1 MKYLLLDTNIYI
13 DMIVSRNKSHTA
25 DSYETLKMLLDHD
38 QVKILLPAIIETE
51 VKRHIAGEV
60 KNVGKL
66 VEEAGKSI
74 DKVYWINHVEEI
86 RKYNEKISPLKQ
98 ALGNMVDEFGRN
110 EERYINDAT
119 QKITGLL
126 QYRNVIRL
134 EENRDLLLKVQRRK
148 LYKQCPF
155 HIEGKES
162 WADATII
169 ETLINIRDF
178 VTINDEDRIYFIT
191 RNHKDFSKGTDK
203 TEKEQIHPHIEEAL
217 RQNNLLQLFNYRL
230 HYSKTLIKDFSEET
244 QEANIYQQ
252 LIEEEEEERRQM
264 VEDSRRDLNKMERES
279 VGLSSLSSDDAY
291 IEGISESTEVE
302 ELTNTIDSLLSS
314 LGAEIEDA
322 IDEYYQFETD
332 SNAKPIADLVA
343 KIQIYNVNSPFLQ
356 INHDISFTEE
366 EVRDAVMEFV
376 NEHLFSLEDLE
387 ITRDSI
393 KYKDYFAVDEL
404 LSFIDLEG
412 NTVKLFV
419 EGQLDPRDD
428 DSDSLWVVLHKN
440 AEKISEG
447 EIEVYYG
454 YINFDEDGG
463 AADGSEESKT
473 YRLEKVIRDL
483 SEVVQKNRDSV
494 NKMRD
499 DIKTMR
505 GLLAI

>member
-13 DMIVSRNKSHTA
+13 DMIVSRNKSHSA
-25 DSYETLKMLLDHD
+25 DSYELLKMLLDHD
-38 QVKILLPAIIETE
+38 KVKILLPAIIETE
-51 VKRHIAGEV
+51 IKRHIAGEV
-60 KNVGKL
+60 KKVGKL
-66 VEEAGKSI
+66 VQEARKSI
-74 DKVYWINHVEEI
+74 SNVYWINHVEEI
-86 RKYNEKISPLKQ
+86 TKYNEKIRPLKQ

-110 EERYINDAT
+110 EEGYINDAT
-119 QKITGLL
+119 QKITGLM
-126 QYRNVIRL
+126 QYRNVIRV
-134 EENRDLLLKVQRRK
+134 EENRDLLLNVQRKK

-162 WADATII
+162 WADAMIL

-178 VTINDEDRIYFIT
+178 VTINDEDQIYFIT
-191 RNHKDFSKGTDK
+191 RNHEDFSQGTEK
-203 TEKEQIHPHIEEAL
+203 TEKELIHPHIEEGL

-230 HYSKTLIKDFSEET
+230 HYSKTLIEDFSEET

-252 LIEEEEEERRQM
+252 LIEEEEAERRQM
-264 VEDSRRDLNKMERES
+264 VADSRHDLNKMERES

-291 IEGISESTEVE
+291 IEGICESTEVE
-302 ELTNTIDSLLSS
+302 ELTNTIESLLSS

-332 SNAKPIADLVA
+332 SNAKPLADLIA
-343 KIQIYNVNSPFLQ
+343 EIQTYNVNSPFLQ
-356 INHDISFTEE
+356 INHNVTFTEE
-366 EVRDAVMEFV
+366 EVRDAIVEFV
-376 NEHLFSLEDLE
+376 NEHLCSVEDLE

-393 KYKDYFAVDEL
+393 KYKDYFEVDEL

-428 DSDSLWVVLHKN
+428 DSDSLWIVLHKN

-463 AADGSEESKT
+463 AADGSDESTT
-473 YRLEKVIRDL
+473 YRLERIIRDL
-483 SEVVQKNRDSV
+483 SEVVQKSRDSV

-499 DIKTMR
+499 DLQIMR
-505 GLLAI
+505 GLLAL